1 MAAPPTPVTS
11 PGGPD
16 TPEGPIILSA
26 NCAVV
31 TSTFVCLDWQPAAA
45 APGGGVQVQLP
56 TFAAIKA
63 FVPFCRLSRNPAD
76 LAATSAVNL
85 LCVRLTD
92 AAWSRLFTEMEAA
105 QVFAQN
111 FPTVDDLHKATRD
124 AVYPNKSSLE
134 LVAADWRAAENFT
147 IPAGNAAPAAAA
159 RRELTP
165 IRFLSLLDVA
175 HLEEPSAQLPLGLL
189 CGIVGSLGPCLTQ
202 AARRRELSTVQ
213 LTAATLRLHLAP
225 VAPSDALMA
234 NKVAGFYKT
243 RLLPLALRATIAG
256 ETELREELE
265 DGIEYKLSAE
275 GKLRIEE
282 KRIYFLAR
290 G

>member
-45 APGGGVQVQLP
+45 APGGGAQVQLP
-56 TFAAIKA
+56 TFVAIKA
-63 FVPFCRLSRNPAD
+63 FIPFCRLSRNPAD
-76 LAATSAVNL
+76 LAAAGAVNL

-92 AAWSRLFTEMEAA
+92 AAWSRLLTEMDSA
-105 QVFAQN
+105 QVFTQS
-111 FPTVDDLHKATRD
+111 FLTVDALHKATRD
-124 AVYPNKSSLE
+124 AIYPNSSNLE

-147 IPAGNAAPAAAA
+147 IPAGDAAPAAAA

-175 HLEEPSAQLPLGLL
+175 HFEEPSGLRT
-189 CGIVGSLGPCLTQ
+189 TQ
-202 AARRRELSTVQ
+202 
-213 LTAATLRLHLAP
+213 P
-225 VAPSDALMA
+225 
-234 NKVAGFYKT
+234 N
-243 RLLPLALRATIAG
+243 
-256 ETELREELE
+256 
-265 DGIEYKLSAE
+265 
-275 GKLRIEE
+275 
-282 KRIYFLAR
+282 
-290 G
+290 

>member
-45 APGGGVQVQLP
+45 APGGGAQVQLP

-76 LAATSAVNL
+76 LAAAGAVNL

-105 QVFAQN
+105 QVFTQN
-111 FPTVDDLHKATRD
+111 FPTIDDLYKATRD
-124 AVYPNKSSLE
+124 AVYPN
-134 LVAADWRAAENFT
+134 
-147 IPAGNAAPAAAA
+147 
-159 RRELTP
+159 
-165 IRFLSLLDVA
+165 
-175 HLEEPSAQLPLGLL
+175 
-189 CGIVGSLGPCLTQ
+189 
-202 AARRRELSTVQ
+202 
-213 LTAATLRLHLAP
+213 
-225 VAPSDALMA
+225 M
-234 NKVAGFYKT
+234 
-243 RLLPLALRATIAG
+243 RATIAG

>member
-45 APGGGVQVQLP
+45 APGGGAQVQLP

-76 LAATSAVNL
+76 LAAAGAVNL

-175 HLEEPSAQLPLGLL
+175 HLEDPAIRVPNVAL
-189 CGIVGSLGPCLTQ
+189 
-202 AARRRELSTVQ
+202 RRR
-213 LTAATLRLHLAP
+213 H
-225 VAPSDALMA
+225 
-234 NKVAGFYKT
+234 G
-243 RLLPLALRATIAG
+243 
-256 ETELREELE
+256 
-265 DGIEYKLSAE
+265 
-275 GKLRIEE
+275 
-282 KRIYFLAR
+282 
-290 G
+290 

>member
-1 MAAPPTPVTS
+1 MPRLAAS
-11 PGGPD
+11 SRCAWWW
-16 TPEGPIILSA
+16 SA
-26 NCAVV
+26 G
-31 TSTFVCLDWQPAAA
+31 AASD
-45 APGGGVQVQLP
+45 VRSNQSL
-56 TFAAIKA
+56 F
-63 FVPFCRLSRNPAD
+63 PFCRLSRNPAD
-76 LAATSAVNL
+76 LAAAGAVNL

-225 VAPSDALMA
+225 VAPSDAA
-234 NKVAGFYKT
+234 VPP
-243 RLLPLALRATIAG
+243 RRASTS
-256 ETELREELE
+256 R
-265 DGIEYKLSAE
+265 
-275 GKLRIEE
+275 
-282 KRIYFLAR
+282 
-290 G
+290 

>member
-1 MAAPPTPVTS
+1 MAAPPIPVTS
-11 PGGPD
+11 PDGPD
-16 TPEGPIILSA
+16 TPEGPIILPA

-45 APGGGVQVQLP
+45 APGGGAQVQLP

-76 LAATSAVNL
+76 LAAAGTVNL

-92 AAWSRLFTEMEAA
+92 AARSRLFTEMDAA

-111 FPTVDDLHKATRD
+111 FPTVDALHKATRD
-124 AVYPNKSSLE
+124 AVYPNSSNLE

-175 HLEEPSAQLPLGLL
+175 HLEEPFAQLPLGLL
-189 CGIVGSLGPCLTQ
+189 SDIIGTLGPCLTQ
-202 AARRRELSTVQ
+202 EARCRESSTVQ
-213 LTAATLRLHLAP
+213 LTAATLRSHI
-225 VAPSDALMA
+225 A
-234 NKVAGFYKT
+234 NFAGHKLAGFYKT
-243 RLLPLALRATIAG
+243 KLLPPALRAAVAG

-265 DGIEYKLSAE
+265 DGIEYRLSAE

>member
-45 APGGGVQVQLP
+45 APGGGAQVQLP

-76 LAATSAVNL
+76 LAAAGAVNL

-105 QVFAQN
+105 QVFTQN
-111 FPTVDDLHKATRD
+111 FPTVDDLYKATRD
-124 AVYPNKSSLE
+124 CSRP
-134 LVAADWRAAENFT
+134 RAA
-147 IPAGNAAPAAAA
+147 
-159 RRELTP
+159 
-165 IRFLSLLDVA
+165 LL
-175 HLEEPSAQLPLGLL
+175 
-189 CGIVGSLGPCLTQ
+189 
-202 AARRRELSTVQ
+202 
-213 LTAATLRLHLAP
+213 
-225 VAPSDALMA
+225 SDAIL
-234 NKVAGFYKT
+234 
-243 RLLPLALRATIAG
+243 RCLLIV
-256 ETELREELE
+256 
-265 DGIEYKLSAE
+265 
-275 GKLRIEE
+275 
-282 KRIYFLAR
+282 
-290 G
+290 